1 MFQPQSMKT
10 PETLERL
17 REAAPEL
24 IVVVAH
30 GKILPPAVLELPPH
44 GCINVHASL
53 LPRYRGAAPIQ
64 WAVLNG
70 GNRSRRHHDAD
81 ECRAGYRRHAA
92 FASCPVPEDM
102 TAGQLHDRLSV
113 LGAQVLSGYAG
124 CIKGEYLDS
133 EKSRTMTNRAM
144 RRCWINPFR
153 RSTGAGRQ
161 LHNQVRGLNPWPS
174 ACCRCQG
181 RLLKV
186 HVSRVG
192 ESTTAEPGIGNQLD
206 PFTVSCGGN
215 TSLELL
221 EVQGK
226 VPGGCRGGFSAGA
239 SAAGTRLEDA
249 AGQTE
254 NRP

>member
-1 MFQPQSMKT
+1 M
-10 PETLERL
+10 
-17 REAAPEL
+17 AY
-24 IVVVAH
+24 

-70 GNRSRRHHDAD
+70 ETEAGVTTMQMDAGLD
-81 ECRAGYRRHAA
+81 TGDMLLS
-92 FASCPVPEDM
+92 ASCPVPEDM
-102 TAGQLHDRLSV
+102 TAGQLHDRLSL
-113 LGAQVLSGYAG
+113 LGAQVLSETLNALKANTLTPKKQNDGESCYAPM
-124 CIKGEYLDS
+124 LD
-133 EKSRTMTNRAM
+133 KSLSPLDWSRPA
-144 RRCWINPFR
+144 
-153 RSTGAGRQ
+153 AQ

-186 HVSRVG
+186 HASRVG
-192 ESTTAEPGIGNQLD
+192 ESSDAEPGIVIKLN
-206 PFTVSCGGN
+206 PFTVSCGGH

-221 EVQGK
+221 EVQGE
-226 VPGGCRGGFSAGA
+226 GARRMSGADFLRGHPLAVGS
-239 SAAGTRLEDA
+239 RLEEA

-254 NRP
+254 DRP